1 MSAEFVS
8 HVIAVVGQAG
18 HGKSALIHG
27 LTGVEPDEQAP
38 DGRGLPIGQGPG
50 SLTLPSGT
58 RLAVADVAGPGR
70 LVSTL
75 LAGTGRVPAVIFV
88 VAADEGWMRQSAEHA
103 ALVSALDI
111 RHGLLVVTKSD
122 RADPARVLAEASAR
136 LAETTLGDVRAVAVS
151 SVTRAG
157 FPELVVAL
165 DDLCARLPAPDPG
178 AAVRVWID
186 RALADAASGS
196 TVVTGMLPAGTVH
209 THDELLATPAMR
221 PVRVRELRSPGN
233 RAEAVSGAARLVMA
247 VRGAGEDAL
256 HRGMALV
263 QPGRWTLTDVID
275 VRVID
280 GRPAAEATMSAPGQ
294 RVGAMPGQLARTVI
308 LHIGSARVAA
318 RVRPLGSGVAR
329 LTLAEPLPLHAGE
342 RVLLREYG
350 SRRTG
355 SLPMVAGSVVLD
367 VAPPPLT
374 RRGAAAAAARQLAA
388 WPDRPTAAE
397 LLARHGLMR
406 ASVLLAMGVPEL
418 PPPVAGEW
426 VADSERWR
434 ALGHQLGEVLAGHAA
449 VEPLAAG
456 LPVEA
461 ARAALDLPDRRL
473 VAALARPPFRIS
485 SGAVQ
490 IALTVPQPSSAP
502 PQAPLPEGALAA
514 VRVLRADLEVAPFVS
529 PDANRL
535 RNLGL
540 DAGAID
546 AAVTAGELMRVS
558 EHVVLAPGADVA
570 AAQILAGLEQPFTA
584 AQARQALGTTR
595 RTVIP
600 LLEFLDAAGLTERLA
615 DDRRVAR
622 AAGQPAASGD
632 REQPSLVPGEP
643 GR

>member
-1 MSAEFVS
+1 MSGQIVS
-8 HVIAVVGQAG
+8 HVIAAVGQGG
-18 HGKSALIHG
+18 HGKTALMHA
-27 LTGVEPDEQAP
+27 LTGAEPDEQVP
-38 DGRGLPIGQGPG
+38 DGRGTSIGQGPG
-50 SLTLPSGT
+50 WLTLPSGT
-58 RLAVADVAGPGR
+58 RLAVADAAGPAR

-75 LAGTGRVPAVIFV
+75 MAGTGVVPAVIFV
-88 VAADEGWMRQSAEHA
+88 VAADEGWMPQSAEHA

-122 RADPARVLAEASAR
+122 RADPAPVLAEASAR
-136 LAETTLGDVRAVAVS
+136 LAETTLGDVPAVAVS

-157 FPELVVAL
+157 FPDLVVAL
-165 DDLCARLPAPDPG
+165 DDLCARLPGPDPG
-178 AAVRVWID
+178 AAVRIWIE
-186 RALADAASGS
+186 RAATDAGGGS
-196 TVVTGMLPAGTVH
+196 TVVTGMLPDGTVH
-209 THDELLATPAMR
+209 THDELLVTPSMR
-221 PVRVRELRSPGN
+221 PVRVRELRSAGG
-233 RAEAVSGAARLVMA
+233 RVEAVAGAARVIMA

-275 VRVID
+275 VRV
-280 GRPAAEATMSAPGQ
+280 GEVRPASGAGMWVPGQ
-294 RVGAMPGQLARTVI
+294 RDGAMPGQLARTVT
-308 LHIGSARVAA
+308 LHIGAARVAA

-329 LTLAEPLPLHAGE
+329 LTLSEPLPLHTGE

-350 SRRTG
+350 GRRAG
-355 SLPMVAGSVVLD
+355 SWPVVAGSVVLD

-388 WPDRPTAAE
+388 WPDRPTAVE

-406 ASVLLAMGVPEL
+406 ASVLVAMGVPEL

-426 VADSERWR
+426 LADSERWR

-490 IALTVPQPSSAP
+490 IAPAVAQSDSTQPETT
-502 PQAPLPEGALAA
+502 LPEAGVAA
-514 VRVLRADLEVAPFVS
+514 VRVLRADLQVAPFAS
-529 PDANRL
+529 PDADRM
-535 RNLGL
+535 RKLGL
-540 DAGAID
+540 DAVAIA
-546 AAVTAGELMRVS
+546 AAVRAGELIRIS
-558 EHVVLAPGADVA
+558 EHVVLGPGADVA
-570 AAQILAGLEQPFTA
+570 AVQILAGLEQPFTA

-600 LLEFLDAAGLTERLA
+600 LLEFLDAAGLTERLP
-615 DDRRVAR
+615 DDRRLVCATDR
-622 AAGQPAASGD
+622 AASHDG
-632 REQPSLVPGEP
+632 EEPSRVTGEP

>member
-1 MSAEFVS
+1 MIVTA
-8 HVIAVVGQAG
+8 GQGG
-18 HGKSALIHG
+18 HGKSALIQA
-27 LTGVEPDEQAP
+27 LTGAEPDQWAA
-38 DGRGLPIGQGPG
+38 DTRGVTIGQVPD

-58 RLAVADVAGPGR
+58 RLAVADAGSPERFLGTLMAGAGP
-70 LVSTL
+70 
-75 LAGTGRVPAVIFV
+75 APAVMFV
-88 VAADEGWMRQSAEHA
+88 VAANEGWMPQSAEHA

-122 RADPARVLAEASAR
+122 LADPAPVLAEATAR
-136 LAETTLGDVRAVAVS
+136 LAQSGLSHIQGVAVS
-151 SVTRAG
+151 SLTRAG
-157 FPELVVAL
+157 LPDLVAAL
-165 DDLCARLPAPDPG
+165 DELCALLPVPDPG

-186 RALADAASGS
+186 RAIAGPRGDT
-196 TVVTGMLPAGTVH
+196 TVVTGILPAGTVH
-209 THDELLATPAMR
+209 THDELLITPTMR
-221 PVRVRELRSPGN
+221 PVRVLEVHSSFDQT
-233 RAEAVSGAARLVMA
+233 EAAAGTARVALTISGA
-247 VRGAGEDAL
+247 GADQL
-256 HRGMALV
+256 RRGMALV

-275 VRVID
+275 VRV
-280 GRPAAEATMSAPGQ
+280 GAVSRPADSRMWVPGQ
-294 RVGAMPGQLARTVI
+294 REAVTPGQQARAVT
-308 LHIGSARVAA
+308 LHMGSARVVA

-350 SRRTG
+350 SRRSG
-355 SLPMVAGSVVLD
+355 SWPATAGSVVLD
-367 VAPPPLT
+367 VSPPPLT

-388 WPDRPTAAE
+388 WPDRPTAAD
-397 LLARHGLMR
+397 LLARHGLLR
-406 ASVLLAMGVPEL
+406 ASALLAMGVREL
-418 PPPVAGEW
+418 PAPVAGEW
-426 VADSERWR
+426 LADAERWR
-434 ALGHQLGEVLAGHAA
+434 ALSHQLGELLAGHAA

-490 IALTVPQPSSAP
+490 IVPADPQPGP
-502 PQAPLPEGALAA
+502 TMPEAAMAA
-514 VRVLRADLEVAPFVS
+514 VRVLRADLDTAPFES

-535 RNLGL
+535 RKLGL
-540 DAGAID
+540 DAGGIA
-546 AAVTAGELMRVS
+546 AAVSAGELMRIS

-570 AAQILAGLEQPFTA
+570 AARILARLQQPFTA

-615 DDRRVAR
+615 DDRRNVR
-622 AAGQPAASGD
+622 AAADHAASCAG
-632 REQPSLVPGEP
+632 EQQPLVSGEP

>member
-1 MSAEFVS
+1 M
-8 HVIAVVGQAG
+8 
-18 HGKSALIHG
+18 
-27 LTGVEPDEQAP
+27 
-38 DGRGLPIGQGPG
+38 
-50 SLTLPSGT
+50 
-58 RLAVADVAGPGR
+58 
-70 LVSTL
+70 
-75 LAGTGRVPAVIFV
+75 
-88 VAADEGWMRQSAEHA
+88 
-103 ALVSALDI
+103 
-111 RHGLLVVTKSD
+111 
-122 RADPARVLAEASAR
+122 
-136 LAETTLGDVRAVAVS
+136 
-151 SVTRAG
+151 
-157 FPELVVAL
+157 
-165 DDLCARLPAPDPG
+165 
-178 AAVRVWID
+178 
-186 RALADAASGS
+186 
-196 TVVTGMLPAGTVH
+196 GMLPAGTLH
-209 THDELLATPAMR
+209 THDELLVTPAMR
-221 PVRVRELRSPGN
+221 PVRVHELRATGDRPG
-233 RAEAVSGAARLVMA
+233 AVSGTTGVVVA
-247 VRGAGEDAL
+247 VRGAGADEL

-275 VRVID
+275 VRVGEVSPASD
-280 GRPAAEATMSAPGQ
+280 GRMWVPGQRPAAL
-294 RVGAMPGQLARTVI
+294 PGQLARTVT

-329 LTLAEPLPLHAGE
+329 LSLAEPLPLHAGE

-350 SRRTG
+350 SRRAG
-355 SLPMVAGSVVLD
+355 SWSAVAGSVVLD

-426 VADSERWR
+426 LVDSERWR

-456 LPVEA
+456 LPIEA

-490 IALTVPQPSSAP
+490 IAPAVSRPTSTKPEAV
-502 PQAPLPEGALAA
+502 LPEAALAA
-514 VRVLRADLEVAPFVS
+514 VRVLRADLEIAPFVA

-540 DAGAID
+540 EASAIA
-546 AAVTAGELMRVS
+546 AAVSAGELMRIS
-558 EHVVLAPGADVA
+558 EQIVLAPGADVA

-600 LLEFLDAAGLTERLA
+600 LLEFLDAAGFTERLA
-615 DDRRVAR
+615 DDRRLVR
-622 AAGQPAASGD
+622 AADRPVASHDG
-632 REQPSLVPGEP
+632 EQPSLVAGEP

>member
-1 MSAEFVS
+1 MSAESVS
-8 HVIAVVGQAG
+8 HAITMAGPAG
-18 HGKSALIHG
+18 HGKSALITA
-27 LTGVEPDEQAP
+27 LAGVQPGQRAA
-38 DGRGLPIGQGPG
+38 DGVGPGPG
-50 SLTLPSGT
+50 SLILPTGT
-58 RLAVADVAGPGR
+58 RLTVADIPGPGR

-75 LAGTGRVPAVIFV
+75 MTGTGPVPAVIFV
-88 VAADEGWMRQSAEHA
+88 VAADEGWLPQSAEHA

-111 RHGLLVVTKSD
+111 RHGLLVVTKKD
-122 RADPARVLAEASAR
+122 LADPAGVLAEASAQ
-136 LAETTLGDVRAVAVS
+136 LAQSTLGDVQAVTVS
-151 SVTRAG
+151 SVTGAG
-157 FPELVVAL
+157 LRDLVGAL
-165 DDLCARLPAPDPG
+165 DELCARLPSPDPG
-178 AAVRVWID
+178 AAARVWID
-186 RALADAASGS
+186 RAVAGPDGGS
-196 TVVTGMLPAGTVH
+196 TVVSGMLSAGTLH
-209 THDELLATPAMR
+209 THDELLVTPAMR
-221 PVRVRELRSPGN
+221 PVRVSELHSLDG
-233 RAEAVSGAARLVMA
+233 RAAAVAGTARVALTL
-247 VRGAGEDAL
+247 RGVGEDEL
-256 HRGMALV
+256 HRGMALI

-275 VRVID
+275 VRV
-280 GRPAAEATMSAPGQ
+280 GEVRPAADARMWVPSQHEGAT
-294 RVGAMPGQLARTVI
+294 PGQLGRTVT
-308 LHIGSARVAA
+308 LHIGSARVVA

-329 LTLAEPLPLHAGE
+329 LTLAEPLALHAGE

-355 SLPMVAGSVVLD
+355 SWPAVAGSVVLD
-367 VAPPPLT
+367 VAPPSLT

-388 WPDRPTAAE
+388 WPDRPTAAD

-418 PPPVAGEW
+418 PQPVAGEW
-426 VADSERWR
+426 LADSERWR

-456 LPVEA
+456 LPLEA

-490 IALTVPQPSSAP
+490 IAPPDAQSSSA
-502 PQAPLPEGALAA
+502 LPEAALPEVALAA
-514 VRVLRADLEVAPFVS
+514 VRVLRADLEAAPFVS

-546 AAVTAGELMRVS
+546 AAVSAGELMRIS
-558 EHVVLAPGADVA
+558 DQVVLAPGADVA
-570 AAQILAGLEQPFTA
+570 AAQILAGLPQPFTA

-600 LLEFLDAAGLTERLA
+600 LLEFLDAAGMTERLA
-615 DDRRVAR
+615 DDRRLAR
-622 AAGQPAASGD
+622 AAAPPAPVHDG
-632 REQPSLVPGEP
+632 EEPSLVAGEP